1 MPTSVTKLSDS
12 VVRINLILYFLTR
25 SVHFLACF
33 FARRNLKKYP
43 IISGFPLI
51 SSECLA
57 WFRADSDNRPDTAML
72 SPKFFEYRRIFISTA
87 GFLAL
92 NACESFCS
100 AEVSV

>member
-1 MPTSVTKLSDS
+1 MPRIFKLSDS
-12 VVRINLILYFLTR
+12 VVRINLILSFWAT

-87 GFLAL
+87 EFLAL

-100 AEVSV
+100 AEVSA